1 MATANALRPLL
12 AGLTGG
18 LGGVLISQ
26 LLSQKEAAPVPDVT
40 FEEPSPNLLATGR
53 AGEILKFG
61 APKEGVSGP
70 LVYKNH
76 VLAYD
81 SARRVPKWVAE
92 HLSREVAARE
102 QVANRKGVNFGPDP
116 TVPKEFSSDNRDY
129 WGSGWSRGHMAP
141 AGNNKHCQD
150 SMNQTFF
157 YTNVVPQDLDNNGNY
172 WNRLEIWCRNLV
184 KQYQDVWITSGPLW
198 LPVEEASK
206 EENANDDQS
215 DKVEDGGDAEK
226 KKKRKVRPPRP
237 PARRMSYP
245 VIGPNQVSVPTHLY
259 KVVVVSDPSLEGLQL
274 AAFVVP
280 NEPVEDRHL
289 TEFQV
294 DLKKLERESGLT
306 FHPELDKSTVGDLC
320 KQDGCNLQNYKEF
333 QQFFWSRRL
342 SSPWNLRNLEKD
354 WAEATRK
361 GVATPALEKVYQES
375 KEKLVLKEREA
386 QSNTAVA
393 A

>member
-206 EENANDDQS
+206 EEKANDDQS

-280 NEPVEDRHL
+280 NEPVENRHL